1 LPWSEAMSA
10 DQLLTA
16 LFNAGVVI
24 SVGATVLSLGMTYT
38 VGQLVAPLRRVGLV
52 VAMVVL
58 NAVLIPAIA
67 WGVAKGLP
75 IKASSVDGLV
85 LATLG
90 AGSAAGIKA
99 AQLAKRADLTLAVSV
114 VVVLQLVN
122 IVSVPIWAGQ
132 VVSGASLSAW
142 EILKSL
148 LLLVLIPLAVGLIV
162 KARYPEQ
169 AAEWTI
175 GLVKIANIAL
185 VIAIAAG
192 IAVNWHA
199 IVELFGSWV
208 LAASVLIIAIAT
220 GLGMLL
226 GMLLGGKTAETR
238 NTTGLVS
245 GLRFGSLGLIVIG
258 TQLGGNPD
266 YLGPAI
272 VFALLDLL
280 FPMMLAIEIGRK
292 APTQEAV
299 A

>member
-1 LPWSEAMSA
+1 VSA
-10 DQLLTA
+10 QQLLTA

-75 IKASSVDGLV
+75 IKAASVDGLV

-90 AGSAAGIKA
+90 AGSVAGIKA
-99 AQLAKRADLTLAVSV
+99 AQLAKKADLTLAVSV

-162 KARYPEQ
+162 KARYPEH
-169 AAEWTI
+169 ATEWTV
-175 GLVKIANIAL
+175 GLVKIANLAL

-192 IAVNWHA
+192 VAVNWQA
-199 IVELFGSWV
+199 IVDLFGSWV
-208 LAASVLIIAIAT
+208 LAASVARDRCP
-220 GLGMLL
+220 
-226 GMLLGGKTAETR
+226 TACRRDLARTR
-238 NTTGLVS
+238 PRRRS
-245 GLRFGSLGLIVIG
+245 
-258 TQLGGNPD
+258 
-266 YLGPAI
+266 
-272 VFALLDLL
+272 
-280 FPMMLAIEIGRK
+280 
-292 APTQEAV
+292 
-299 A
+299 

>member
-1 LPWSEAMSA
+1 VSA

-16 LFNAGVVI
+16 LFNAGIVI
-24 SVGATVLSLGMTYT
+24 SIGATVLSLGMTYT
-38 VGQLVAPLRRVGLV
+38 VGQLLAPLRRVGLV

-75 IKASSVDGLV
+75 IKQASVDGLV

-99 AQLAKRADLTLAVSV
+99 AQLAKNAELPLAVSI

-122 IVSVPIWAGQ
+122 IVSVPIWAGH

-142 EILKSL
+142 DILKSL

-162 KARYPEQ
+162 KARY
-169 AAEWTI
+169 ADNATEWTT
-175 GLVKIANIAL
+175 GLVKIANLAL

-192 IAVNWHA
+192 VGVNWQT
-199 IVELFGSWV
+199 IVDLFGSWV
-208 LAASVLIIAIAT
+208 LAASLLILAIAI
-220 GLGMLL
+220 GL
-226 GMLLGGKTAETR
+226 GMLLGGKSAQTR

-245 GLRFGSLGLIVIG
+245 GLRFGSLGLIIIG

-266 YLGPAI
+266 YLGPAL
-272 VFALLDLL
+272 VFALLDFLL
-280 FPMMLAIEIGRK
+280 PIVLAIEIGRK
-292 APTQEAV
+292 VPTAS
-299 A
+299 AT

>member
-1 LPWSEAMSA
+1 VSA

-16 LFNAGVVI
+16 LFNAGIVI
-24 SVGATVLSLGMTYT
+24 SIGATVLSLGMTYT
-38 VGQLVAPLRRVGLV
+38 VGQLLAPLRRVGLV

-75 IKASSVDGLV
+75 IKQASVDGLV

-99 AQLAKRADLTLAVSV
+99 AQLAKNAELPLAVSI

-122 IVSVPIWAGQ
+122 IVSVPIWAGH

-142 EILKSL
+142 DILKSL

-162 KARYPEQ
+162 KARY
-169 AAEWTI
+169 ADHATEWTT
-175 GLVKIANIAL
+175 GLVKIANLAL

-192 IAVNWHA
+192 VGVNWQT
-199 IVELFGSWV
+199 IVDLFGSWV
-208 LAASVLIIAIAT
+208 LAASLLILAIAI
-220 GLGMLL
+220 GL
-226 GMLLGGKTAETR
+226 GMLLGGKSAQTR

-245 GLRFGSLGLIVIG
+245 GLRFGSLGLIIIG

-266 YLGPAI
+266 YLGPAL
-272 VFALLDLL
+272 VFALLDFLL
-280 FPMMLAIEIGRK
+280 PIVLAIEIGRK
-292 APTQEAV
+292 VPTAS
-299 A
+299 AT

>member
-1 LPWSEAMSA
+1 VSA

-75 IKASSVDGLV
+75 IKAASVDGLV

-99 AQLAKRADLTLAVSV
+99 AQLAKKADLTLAVSV

-162 KARYPEQ
+162 KARYPEH
-169 AAEWTI
+169 ATEWTV
-175 GLVKIANIAL
+175 GLVKIANLAL

-192 IAVNWHA
+192 VAVNWQA
-199 IVELFGSWV
+199 IVDLFGSWV
-208 LAASVLIIAIAT
+208 LAASVLIVAIAT
-220 GLGMLL
+220 GLGMLV
-226 GMLLGGKTAETR
+226 GRTSAETR

-245 GLRFGSLGLIVIG
+245 GLRFGSLGLIIIG

-280 FPMMLAIEIGRK
+280 FPMVLAIEIGRRVPVGK
-292 APTQEAV
+292 PTSSA

>member
-1 LPWSEAMSA
+1 MSA

-75 IKASSVDGLV
+75 IKAASVDGLV

-99 AQLAKRADLTLAVSV
+99 AQLAKKADLTLAVSV

-162 KARYPEQ
+162 KARYPEH
-169 AAEWTI
+169 ATEWTV
-175 GLVKIANIAL
+175 GLVKIANLAL

-192 IAVNWHA
+192 VAVNWQA
-199 IVELFGSWV
+199 IVDLFGSWV
-208 LAASVLIIAIAT
+208 LAASVLIVAIAT
-220 GLGMLL
+220 GLGMLV
-226 GMLLGGKTAETR
+226 GRTSAETR

-245 GLRFGSLGLIVIG
+245 GLRFGSLGLIIIG

-280 FPMMLAIEIGRK
+280 FPMLLAIEIGRRHPADTLAAGAK
-292 APTQEAV
+292 
-299 A
+299 